1 MKKYI
6 IPLLFVLFLSVSCK
20 KPDDLDYDGRY
31 SSNYRVYLSVVSVG
45 ENKAH
50 LKVESYQNFNEK
62 SVCYIINKKTNTQL
76 SYYYYNQATNSFEV
90 DLYSL
95 QPHTTYKVFGI
106 VFTDYTRNRGG
117 RMTNEV
123 TFKTE

>member
-6 IPLLFVLFLSVSCK
+6 IPLLIVLLLSVSCK
-20 KPDDLDYDGRY
+20 KPEMPK
-31 SSNYRVYLSVVSVG
+31 NNIQVTLSVVSTG
-45 ENKAH
+45 ENNAH
-50 LKVESYQNFNEK
+50 LKVESNTNDFAE
-62 SVCYIINKKTNTQL
+62 CCIIDKKTNKIL
-76 SYYYYNQATNSFEV
+76 GEYESNQWARSMEM

-106 VFTDYTRNRGG
+106 VYGPYFGIVGY
-117 RMTNEV
+117 MTNEV

>member
-20 KPDDLDYDGRY
+20 KPDDLNYGR
-31 SSNYRVYLSVVSVG
+31 SSTVWVYLSVVSVG

-50 LKVESYQNFNEK
+50 LKVESSYQNFNEK

-76 SYYYYNQATNSFEV
+76 SYYYNQATKSFEV

-106 VFTDYTRNRGG
+106 VFPDYARSSSGH
-117 RMTNEV
+117 MTNEV
-123 TFKTE
+123 TFKTK